1 MTLEAFLDDVAAR
14 TKTITVYAPERYE
27 PLEAQFETRNVA
39 VDHEPLPDDGSGGFV
54 VVTDDGEFA
63 GSVGIDAVRGL
74 FESPNGTGSAV
85 AATDATRALLDLLAD
100 TTFVSFDR
108 RRMLGAA
115 REIEDR
121 AYRTGTGTLRAGFQ
135 RVDALAAQREV
146 YESLA
151 ADSRL
156 DVHVYVTTDWAAEV
170 PVAEGLTIHTPDAE
184 EIGAFWFVAFDGGDE
199 PEQACAL
206 LAAERDDEPGRYR
219 GFWTYD
225 RETVADLDAY
235 LSAAYGR
242 PGKR

>member
-1 MTLEAFLDDVAAR
+1 MTLKAFLDDVASHEKR
-14 TKTITVYAPERYE
+14 ITVYAPERYE

-39 VDHEPLPDDGSGGFV
+39 VEHEPLPDDGSGGFV
-54 VVTDDGEFA
+54 VVTDSGEFA
-63 GSVGIDAVRGL
+63 GTVGINAVRGL
-74 FESPNGTGSAV
+74 FEEPNGNAV
-85 AATDATRALLDLLAD
+85 QTTDATRALMDLLAD

-108 RRMLGAA
+108 RRMLGAS

-135 RVDALAAQREV
+135 RFDALAAQREL

-156 DVHVYVTTDWAAEV
+156 DVHVYAAPGWTAEV
-170 PVAEGLTIHTPDAE
+170 PVAAGLTIHTPDTE
-184 EIGAFWFVAFDGGDE
+184 EIGTFWFVVFDGGEE

-206 LAAERDDEPGRYR
+206 LAAERDESPGRFR

-225 RETVADLDAY
+225 RDTVAELDAY
-235 LSAAYGR
+235 LSGTYGGPR
-242 PGKR
+242 KR